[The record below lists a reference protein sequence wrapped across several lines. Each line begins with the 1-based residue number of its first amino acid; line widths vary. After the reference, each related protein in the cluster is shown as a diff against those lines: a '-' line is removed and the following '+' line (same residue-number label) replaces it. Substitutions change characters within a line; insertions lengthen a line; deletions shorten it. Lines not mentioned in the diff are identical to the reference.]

1 MHASSGPGP
10 SAASSARSLCACVLC
25 RVFEC
30 GSAVVVVVSVLAVPG
45 RDRCAR
51 KRSRRC
57 MWDAGLDRVCGD
69 RTATC
74 ATAAGAIGAPAVVP
88 DCVLVCRTVP
98 RVSRAEGGAAS
109 CRPVARARA
118 CHGDVVR
125 VCKRI
130 HTPSIHPRH
139 PFGPIRSS
147 VRTRVLSE
155 VHVAVRGHGD
165 LFIRC
170 IVGWDIVIYINTSI
184 YILNTAKA

>member
-10 SAASSARSLCACVLC
+10 SAASSARSLCACVPC

-30 GSAVVVVVSVLAVPG
+30 GSAVVVVVSVLAVTG

-57 MWDAGLDRVCGD
+57 MRDAGLDRVCGD

-74 ATAAGAIGAPAVVP
+74 ATPAGAIGAPAVVP

-98 RVSRAEGGAAS
+98 RVSRGRGGGQLS
-109 CRPVARARA
+109 PVPVHAPVML
-118 CHGDVVR
+118 C

-139 PFGPIRSS
+139 PFGPIR
-147 VRTRVLSE
+147 TRVLRSTWPCE
-155 VHVAVRGHGD
+155 VTGTF
-165 LFIRC
+165 L
-170 IVGWDIVIYINTSI
+170 
-184 YILNTAKA
+184 